1 MGLEDFYRSLFGKDD
16 ELKKMEEEI
25 EMWKDTP
32 RYKVG
37 MFFKLVTNGSKL
49 RRQIINMFEDDKCV
63 NVEDA
68 GEFIM
73 YNRAWF
79 WLQDFNTNDNEWVE
93 ALSYYDNDQLS
104 QSLTQSIQY
113 FEEMEE
119 YEKCSKLSSIV
130 GILKKL
136 GS

>member
-16 ELKKMEEEI
+16 ELKKMEDEI

-49 RRQIINMFEDDKCV
+49 RRQIINMFEDDKRV

-79 WLQDFNTNDNEWVE
+79 WLQDFNIDDNEWVE
-93 ALSYYDNDQLS
+93 ALSYYDNNQLS

-130 GILKKL
+130 SILKKL

>member
-1 MGLEDFYRSLFGKDD
+1 MGLEDFYRSLFGKND
-16 ELKKMEEEI
+16 ELAKMEEEI

-49 RRQIINMFEDDKCV
+49 RRQIVNMFEDDKRV
-63 NVEDA
+63 DVEDA

-79 WLQDFNTNDNEWVE
+79 WLQDFDIKNEEWVD
-93 ALSYYDNDQLS
+93 ALSQYDNDQLFKS
-104 QSLTQSIQY
+104 ITQTIQY
-113 FEEMEE
+113 FEELEE
-119 YEKCSKLSSIV
+119 YEKCGKLSSIKNL
-130 GILKKL
+130 LK
-136 GS
+136 

>member
-1 MGLEDFYRSLFGKDD
+1 MGLEDFYRSLFGKND
-16 ELKKMEEEI
+16 ELAKMEEEI

-49 RRQIINMFEDDKCV
+49 RRQIVNMFEDDKRV
-63 NVEDA
+63 DVEDA

-79 WLQDFNTNDNEWVE
+79 WLQDFDIENEEWVD
-93 ALSYYDNDQLS
+93 ALSHYDNDQLFK
-104 QSLTQSIQY
+104 SLTQTVQY
-113 FEEMEE
+113 FEELEE
-119 YEKCSKLSSIV
+119 YEKCGKLSSIKNL
-130 GILKKL
+130 LK
-136 GS
+136 

>member
-49 RRQIINMFEDDKCV
+49 RRQIINMFEDDKRV

-79 WLQDFNTNDNEWVE
+79 WLQDFNINDNEWVE

-119 YEKCSKLSSIV
+119 YEKCNNYSI
-130 GILKKL
+130 IKKI
-136 GS
+136 SRKN